1 MTIRIDD
8 TKRALQ
14 RERHKRY
21 EPHSVAARKAWVR
34 NAALRLMVSNCGV
47 ATTIEN
53 RAKATFAAVETAA
66 AIWDQVEG
74 RYCKRPQ
81 NEAGD

>member
-1 MTIRIDD
+1 MSEKADADVHRRK
-8 TKRALQ
+8 TKRYVSEA
-14 RERHKRY
+14 K
-21 EPHSVAARKAWVR
+21 VDGRKAWVR
-34 NAALRLMVSNCGV
+34 NAALRLMVSTYGV
-47 ATTIEN
+47 VKVTEA